1 MYFPDDELY
10 ENVCFSLAET
20 YYLQKKWKESL
31 KYYMKKYSENFI
43 ADKKDIID
51 AMKKFSD
58 TLQLSG
64 KTATSMGHGLVIEDD
79 HGYLFI
85 ETKQDGDK

>member
-1 MYFPDDELY
+1 MMDEEIVFLTLEEAEKILPDRDKVHTFR
-10 ENVCFSLAET
+10 NSR
-20 YYLQKKWKESL
+20 
-31 KYYMKKYSENFI
+31 I
-43 ADKKDIID
+43 ALLGCDWDKKDIID